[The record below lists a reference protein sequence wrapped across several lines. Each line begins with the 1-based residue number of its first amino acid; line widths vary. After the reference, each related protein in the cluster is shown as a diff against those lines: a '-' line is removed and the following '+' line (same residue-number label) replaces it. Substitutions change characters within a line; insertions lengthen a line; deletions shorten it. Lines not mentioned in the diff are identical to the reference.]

1 MVERVEKK
9 DKEFD
14 DLLDKWKELSYSAA
28 LISAAIEYSKSKE
41 SIAKKVENE
50 NVAITYGINSINKK
64 VLENPQKYFR
74 FGFVQFC
81 RPLLLPQDILLLET

>member
-1 MVERVEKK
+1 MERVEKK

-50 NVAITYGINSINKK
+50 NVAITYGKSSKI
-64 VLENPQKYFR
+64 
-74 FGFVQFC
+74 
-81 RPLLLPQDILLLET
+81 